1 MADQIER
8 GNGKVV
14 FWLIMAGLLAAA
26 TVLLWQFIPA
36 LLWAS
41 VLSVLLYPWYKRS
54 QKRLS
59 RFKACDTLASLY
71 VTLFT
76 AFAIIVPLLGFLTVG
91 SIQVYNMAS
100 NLVAD
105 TEDGKITLH
114 NLAVEADKTI
124 VPILQNAGIEDFTLT
139 AYIEKNRTQIV
150 SNIYGPITDGAK
162 KLVMTIVTLVI
173 AFLTTFFMLR
183 DGHRLLDPV
192 TELVPLPRDRTVA
205 IINRM
210 GATVRAVFYSV
221 VAVAVAQGLL
231 LLPAYYIV
239 GLPGPL
245 AWWAVT
251 TLLAMIPL
259 LGAPVAYVPAALLL
273 FVTGRQAEAIG
284 LLVWGFGFVSNL
296 DNFLRPIFIAMGSN
310 LHMIAIFFS
319 LLGGVFTLGP
329 IGLMAGPML
338 LTVLLGFLDVL
349 RERRRLLEELAPA
362 VEAG

>member
-1 MADQIER
+1 MSEQIER

-14 FWLIMAGLLAAA
+14 FWLILSALLAAA
-26 TVLLWQFIPA
+26 AVLLWQFIPA
-36 LLWAS
+36 ILWAS
-41 VLSVLLYPWYKRS
+41 VLSVLLHPWYKKS
-54 QKRLS
+54 QQ
-59 RFKACDTLASLY
+59 RFARRKHCDTIASLW

-76 AFAIIVPLLGFLTVG
+76 AFAIIVPLVGFLVIG

-105 TEDGKITLH
+105 TGDGRITLH
-114 NLAVEADKTI
+114 NLATEADVHV
-124 VPILQNAGIEDFTLT
+124 VPILQNMGIQDFTLT
-139 AYIEKNRTQIV
+139 DYIEKNKATIV
-150 SNIYGPITDGAK
+150 TDIYGPITEGAK
-162 KLVMTIVTLVI
+162 RLITMVVTLVI

-183 DGHRLLDPV
+183 DGHRLLDPIA
-192 TELVPLPRDRTVA
+192 ELVPLPRDRTVA

-221 VAVAVAQGLL
+221 VAVAVVQGLL
-231 LLPAYYIV
+231 CLLAYWLLGVPA
-239 GLPGPL
+239 PL

-273 FVTGRQAEAIG
+273 MITGHPIEAFI
-284 LLVWGFGFVSNL
+284 LLGWGFGIVSNL
-296 DNFLRPIFIAMGSN
+296 DNLLRPIFISMGSN

-319 LLGGVFTLGP
+319 LLAGVFTMGP

-338 LTVLLGFLDVL
+338 LTVILGMLDVL
-349 RERRRLLEELAPA
+349 RERRRLSEEDMVAS
-362 VEAG
+362 

>member
-1 MADQIER
+1 MGDQIES

-14 FWLIMAGLLAAA
+14 FWLITAGLLVAA
-26 TVLLWQFIPA
+26 TMLLWQFIPA

-41 VLSVLLYPWYKRS
+41 VLSVLLYPWYRRS
-54 QKRLS
+54 QARFE
-59 RFKACDTLASLY
+59 RFKARDTLASLY

-76 AFAIIVPLLGFLTVG
+76 AFLIIVPLLGFLTIG

-105 TEDGKITLH
+105 APDGKITLH
-114 NLAVEADKTI
+114 NLATEADKFV
-124 VPILQNAGIEDFTLT
+124 VPILQNAGIQDFTLT
-139 AYIEKNRTQIV
+139 DYIEKNRNEIV
-150 SNIYGPITDGAK
+150 QNIYGPITEGGK

-192 TELVPLPRDRTVA
+192 AELVPLPRDKTVS
-205 IINRM
+205 IIHRM

-221 VAVAVAQGLL
+221 VAVAIVQGLL
-231 LLPAYYIV
+231 CLLAYWILGV
-239 GLPGPL
+239 PGPL

-273 FVTGRQAEAIG
+273 LVTGHPIEAVI
-284 LLVWGFGFVSNL
+284 LLVWGFGVVSNL

-310 LHMIAIFFS
+310 LHMIAIFFA

-349 RERRRLLEELAPA
+349 RERRRLNDAA
-362 VEAG
+362 AA

>member
-1 MADQIER
+1 MGEQIER

-14 FWLIMAGLLAAA
+14 FWLIMVGLLVTAA
-26 TVLLWQFIPA
+26 LLVWQFIPA
-36 LLWAS
+36 LLWAG
-41 VLSVLLYPWYKRS
+41 VLSVLLHPWYKRS
-54 QKRLS
+54 QRRFE
-59 RFKACDTLASLY
+59 RFKGRDTLASLY

-76 AFAIIVPLLGFLTVG
+76 AFAIIVPLLAFLTVG

-105 TEDGKITLH
+105 TPDGKITLH
-114 NLAVEADKTI
+114 NLATEADKFV
-124 VPILQNAGIEDFTLT
+124 VPILQNAGIQDFTLED
-139 AYIEKNRTQIV
+139 YIEKNRSQIV
-150 SNIYGPITDGAK
+150 QNIYGPITDGAK
-162 KLVMTIVTLVI
+162 KLVMTIITLVI

-192 TELVPLPRDRTVA
+192 SELVPLPREKTVE

-210 GATVRAVFYSV
+210 GATIRAVFYSV
-221 VAVAVAQGLL
+221 VAVAIVQGLL
-231 LLPAYYIV
+231 CLLAYWVLGVPA
-239 GLPGPL
+239 PL

-273 FVTGRQAEAIG
+273 LITGHPIEAFIMLG
-284 LLVWGFGFVSNL
+284 WGFGIVSNL

-338 LTVLLGFLDVL
+338 LTLILGMLDVL
-349 RERRRLLEELAPA
+349 RERRRLNDEG
-362 VEAG
+362 AGA